1 MALGAI
7 ANQFAN
13 ALTAASAQAPAAVK
27 AGSDAKSRAN
37 AQDFEAAFLSSM
49 FQHMFT
55 GTDGDGP
62 MGGTTGIGPWRSFL
76 TQEFG
81 KAMAQKGGIGIA
93 DEVYRS
99 LISHQAA
106 KTASTAQTQ

>member
-55 GTDGDGP
+55 GIDGDGP
-62 MGGTTGIGPWRSFL
+62 FGGSGATGVWRSLL
-76 TQEFG
+76 TDEYAKSFA
-81 KAMAQKGGIGIA
+81 KSGGIGIA
-93 DEVYRS
+93 DQVYRT
-99 LISHQAA
+99 LIARQEANS
-106 KTASTAQTQ
+106 

>member
-7 ANQFAN
+7 DSQFAN
-13 ALTAASAQAPAAVK
+13 ALSAASAQAPTA
-27 AGSDAKSRAN
+27 AKSNNAAKARAN

-62 MGGTTGIGPWRSFL
+62 MGGTTGVAPWRSFL

-93 DEVYRS
+93 DQVYTS
-99 LISHQAA
+99 LLGHQEAAAAA
-106 KTASTAQTQ
+106 KTKTQ

>member
-1 MALGAI
+1 MALSAI
-7 ANQFAN
+7 DSRFSNV
-13 ALTAASAQAPAAVK
+13 LSTASAQTPVAAK
-27 AGSDAKSRAN
+27 GGSDAKARAN
-37 AQDFEAAFLSSM
+37 ANDFEAAFLSSM

-55 GTDGDGP
+55 DTDGDGP
-62 MGGTTGIGPWRSFL
+62 MGGTTGVGPWRSFL

-81 KAMAQKGGIGIA
+81 KAIVKKGGIGIA

-106 KTASTAQTQ
+106 KAATVTKKQ